1 MRRALALALPVGN
14 LDALRQRVGSL
25 AENRPG
31 VYRMMDPSGRV
42 IYVGKAKKVRSRLL
56 TYFRAPYP
64 EDKSARILHATKDIE
79 WQYVHSE
86 FAAYLNELRDIRRHR
101 PVFNVHMNRR
111 RRATFVKVLDGPAPK
126 VYHGGVISDKDAAGY
141 GPFESPGRVAEALKT
156 LNDVLGLR
164 DCAAAM
170 PVVFADQEDLFA
182 PSRQAA
188 CLRHELGFCTGPC
201 AGLVTEES
209 YRKRVDT
216 TCAFLEGRTI
226 EPLDRVIAAM
236 VRAAESQTYEQAA
249 RWRAKFE
256 HLEWLLAAVS
266 RARAAIDLLSFVYRD
281 PGVFGDDRAYLIRRG
296 EVKAM
301 FPYPTTPIE
310 EAAFSAVVQ
319 GELAQAPPPSTTLP
333 RESVDEIMLVMSW
346 FRRFPDALRRTTPL
360 EEWADPPEGGYPH

>member
-1 MRRALALALPVGN
+1 MSRAMALALPVGN
-14 LDALRQRVGSL
+14 LDALRQRVGGL

-42 IYVGKAKKVRSRLL
+42 IYVGKAKKLRARLL

-64 EDKSARILHATKDIE
+64 EDKAARILHATKDIE

-86 FAAYLNELRDIRRHR
+86 FAAYLNELRDIRRFR
-101 PVFNVHMNRR
+101 PVFNVHLKRR
-111 RRATFVKVLDGPAPK
+111 RRATFVKILDGPAPK
-126 VYHGGVISDKDAAGY
+126 VYHGGAISEKDAAGF
-141 GPFESPGRVAEALKT
+141 GPFESPSRVAEALKT

-164 DCAAAM
+164 DCAATM
-170 PVVFADQEDLFA
+170 PVVFADQGDLFA

-201 AGLVTEES
+201 AGLVTQES
-209 YRKRVDT
+209 YRQRVDT
-216 TCAFLEGRTI
+216 ACAFLEGRTI
-226 EPLDRVIAAM
+226 EPLDRVIDAMTAASQ
-236 VRAAESQTYEQAA
+236 SQTFEQAA
-249 RWRAKFE
+249 RWREKFE

-310 EAAFSAVVQ
+310 ETAFSAVVRD
-319 GELAQAPPPSTTLP
+319 ELAGPSTPTTTLP
-333 RESVDEIMLVMSW
+333 RDSVDEIMLVMSW

-360 EEWADPPEGGYPH
+360 EEWATSTDDPYPH